1 MIMICSVLWDLDG
14 SDGSDGGLGAVDPNA
29 GIYPN
34 IQVIQPFLSGA
45 IDPIKV
51 QYWDQTYY
59 WGPDSD
65 GNDACFKGT
74 VGIEDSSSLA
84 QETAPGPECPTSLGQ
99 VTPCNPAAAADT
111 VASGAVQ
118 PAISGCEHDGAA
130 CTDILV
136 PDITDEVTCE
146 STVRQADPIAA
157 GAAWFQNIDAPG
169 TKGGTA
175 SHWWYGTRADKTFD
189 AEDGYGGTQIDYISD
204 ATNINI
210 AASGGGSGPTTRVNN
225 IYLCSNKDVV
235 NPAESLDVCT
245 LSSLFG
251 SCGYAANGDPGACK
265 INNIGLVDGAYNVFI
280 RSATPSEGFGDNDT
294 TDGWPDCSGPCAVAY
309 MDLTATG
316 AQAQVDNNIA
326 EINASYDVIILGFA
340 NDSGELQG
348 TATAIPTITGPK
360 KLLSLGGGNYH
371 FMNQS
376 NLLPNGDIINVAEVV
391 KSVVAHGLDGVD
403 FDIEYV
409 DAGDGCPDSKP
420 LNGCGKQQT
429 SANLLLKLDSQIAAL
444 RSQLAQALGKPPIIT
459 VSPVVNATG
468 SLDQT
473 GPSITVSHYSVVS
486 RSDLVLDTII
496 ASGNVDAVIPQTY
509 NGGTAPGSA
518 PYSYDNDPRIVA
530 KMHAATTT
538 HFARLVA
545 QNPRKL
551 RVVVGIPIS
560 SSATYYDPD
569 PKSNNYGT
577 YQLWNGVNACPQEKG
592 EFDNI
597 ADWIVYQAGK
607 FPAGDGVSGYALGQ
621 DYASTLI
628 DAGKCSPIQG
638 LKQRK
643 VGEPQLIPIT
653 PAVPGYY
660 TKEVAS
666 RIKGNKFPP
675 QPADPPPPPP
685 PPPAKPGCLAV
696 PPHGACPPACGSSVA
711 YTDNQCD
718 TPIQGSP
725 LCPAAWAG
733 ANGTYCKSK

>member
-1 MIMICSVLWDLDG
+1 MSLLDSVG
-14 SDGSDGGLGAVDPNA
+14 SKMRRTMGFALMVAFLSLGAISGCGSSNDDNDWFWAGTLVESDGGLDAVDPNA

-235 NPAESLDVCT
+235 NPAESPDVCT

-251 SCGYAANGDPGACK
+251 SCGYAANGDPEACK

-280 RSATPSEGFGDNDT
+280 RSATPSEGFGGVEAAT
-294 TDGWPDCSGPCAVAY
+294 WPTDKIVSVAY
-309 MDLTATG
+309 FDATAASSAKLVRLSAFPKESYAVLITGFADENGKAINKADLSLLNNSALKLLSIGGASYHFTEKGLDVDAIAKTVSDLRYDGVDLDIEAVDTGSLCGTCPPNAERCSLVPPESGTSCGTMTSAVWINQLNSQIEQLKEKVGIVTMAPGVILGGDYNKATLG
-316 AQAQVDNNIA
+316 QAQVI
-326 EINASYDVIILGFA
+326 
-340 NDSGELQG
+340 
-348 TATAIPTITGPK
+348 K
-360 KLLSLGGGNYH
+360 
-371 FMNQS
+371 
-376 NLLPNGDIINVAEVV
+376 
-391 KSVVAHGLDGVD
+391 
-403 FDIEYV
+403 
-409 DAGDGCPDSKP
+409 
-420 LNGCGKQQT
+420 
-429 SANLLLKLDSQIAAL
+429 
-444 RSQLAQALGKPPIIT
+444 
-459 VSPVVNATG
+459 
-468 SLDQT
+468 
-473 GPSITVSHYSVVS
+473 
-486 RSDLVLDTII
+486 RSDLPLDAII
-496 ASGNVDAVIPQTY
+496 QSGNVTAIIVQTY
-509 NGGTAPGSA
+509 NGLDTER
-518 PYSYDNDPRIVA
+518 DPRIIKAVYNAA
-530 KMHAATTT
+530 K
-538 HFARLVA
+538 VKY
-545 QNPRKL
+545 PRRTYSNRDTDKL
-551 RVVVGIPIS
+551 GRGH
-560 SSATYYDPD
+560 TR
-569 PKSNNYGT
+569 G
-577 YQLWNGVNACPQEKG
+577 
-592 EFDNI
+592 
-597 ADWIVYQAGK
+597 
-607 FPAGDGVSGYALGQ
+607 
-621 DYASTLI
+621 
-628 DAGKCSPIQG
+628 
-638 LKQRK
+638 
-643 VGEPQLIPIT
+643 
-653 PAVPGYY
+653 
-660 TKEVAS
+660 
-666 RIKGNKFPP
+666 
-675 QPADPPPPPP
+675 
-685 PPPAKPGCLAV
+685 
-696 PPHGACPPACGSSVA
+696 
-711 YTDNQCD
+711 
-718 TPIQGSP
+718 
-725 LCPAAWAG
+725 
-733 ANGTYCKSK
+733 

>member
-1 MIMICSVLWDLDG
+1 MTVHTRVVEKTCRSMGFVLMVAVLSLGAISGCSNSNDDNDWFGAGD
-14 SDGSDGGLGAVDPNA
+14 SDGSDGGLGVVDPDA

-74 VGIEDSSSLA
+74 VGIEDSSNLA

-235 NPAESLDVCT
+235 NPAESPDVCT

-280 RSATPSEGFGDNDT
+280 RSALAGGGFGDEAMAKVSVGILTDVPSASVVSSLKLFDELLSSKNSDLLPTSIALPVVSGALPHQCQAKACSLQVTQLQAKGVKFAFADVQLMGT
-294 TDGWPDCSGPCAVAY
+294 TPPTVAT
-309 MDLTATG
+309 LTATAKG
-316 AQAQVDNNIA
+316 YGLTIADVQAYILQGNKANF
-326 EINASYDVIILGFA
+326 ESYKGLTSTIKLGFM
-340 NDSGELQG
+340 NESTKFNVSCKE
-348 TATAIPTITGPK
+348 PK
-360 KLLSLGGGNYH
+360 
-371 FMNQS
+371 
-376 NLLPNGDIINVAEVV
+376 
-391 KSVVAHGLDGVD
+391 
-403 FDIEYV
+403 
-409 DAGDGCPDSKP
+409 
-420 LNGCGKQQT
+420 
-429 SANLLLKLDSQIAAL
+429 SANCTDPMWKNSDPSWVIAAL
-444 RSQLAQALGKPPIIT
+444 YTDGYIKGQSALITQTADCYCNSDPAKVAASLDYNYKAQCADDQSCGMPLALSFEECKDQPGQIEPLLGYSGTGRSPLSDSPENLRAFLAAVEKASSTSIVYYRLEFALLRIAGNATPVETGCKVGKPIKEHFRSCRE
-459 VSPVVNATG
+459 VDATCPN
-468 SLDQT
+468 LFE
-473 GPSITVSHYSVVS
+473 PN
-486 RSDLVLDTII
+486 I
-496 ASGNVDAVIPQTY
+496 ASP
-509 NGGTAPGSA
+509 
-518 PYSYDNDPRIVA
+518 
-530 KMHAATTT
+530 
-538 HFARLVA
+538 
-545 QNPRKL
+545 NPL
-551 RVVVGIPIS
+551 SP
-560 SSATYYDPD
+560 P
-569 PKSNNYGT
+569 N
-577 YQLWNGVNACPQEKG
+577 
-592 EFDNI
+592 
-597 ADWIVYQAGK
+597 QA
-607 FPAGDGVSGYALGQ
+607 
-621 DYASTLI
+621 I
-628 DAGKCSPIQG
+628 
-638 LKQRK
+638 
-643 VGEPQLIPIT
+643 
-653 PAVPGYY
+653 
-660 TKEVAS
+660 
-666 RIKGNKFPP
+666 
-675 QPADPPPPPP
+675 
-685 PPPAKPGCLAV
+685 
-696 PPHGACPPACGSSVA
+696 
-711 YTDNQCD
+711 
-718 TPIQGSP
+718 
-725 LCPAAWAG
+725 
-733 ANGTYCKSK
+733 

>member
-1 MIMICSVLWDLDG
+1 MSSPHSAVSKMRRTMGFALMVAFLSLGAISGCGSSNDDNDLFGSLGSDG
-14 SDGSDGGLGAVDPNA
+14 SGGSDGGLGAVDPNA

-280 RSATPSEGFGDNDT
+280 RSATPSDGSDGGLGDAAQTETNNTETIKLLETLAWDNKMKDWVYEQPPQGQRPLEGDRDFRKPIKQINSFTVFGDWLYQCLHEGHPDKRYLEYFMGTAYASENFIWNTKGLLPVAYKSGLPIIRGSKEYDLLKNISKWETDSTDGKQFPVLNSAAADTVIALVMQRMESDACAIGFGQWQQT
-294 TDGWPDCSGPCAVAY
+294 HVSG
-309 MDLTATG
+309 
-316 AQAQVDNNIA
+316 
-326 EINASYDVIILGFA
+326 SILGAPWSIPVDTDQNPVMMRDATNYREETTARVLNRNRHKFA
-340 NDSGELQG
+340 LG
-348 TATAIPTITGPK
+348 PITWLSMALDIRAWEYKQPNPEFDHYVNLGREKWQAVHHNVRVNRALCTQFAEGSEDVDGPFPQK
-360 KLLSLGGGNYH
+360 
-371 FMNQS
+371 
-376 NLLPNGDIINVAEVV
+376 IAEVV
-391 KSVVAHGLDGVD
+391 EQLGGLNLCQVQSTN
-403 FDIEYV
+403 
-409 DAGDGCPDSKP
+409 CKP
-420 LNGCGKQQT
+420 LALWEDVVQLAASSIEAVQCTEAWKEMDINAAK
-429 SANLLLKLDSQIAAL
+429 AAL
-444 RSQLAQALGKPPIIT
+444 REAQDHLRDLSAPG
-459 VSPVVNATG
+459 G
-468 SLDQT
+468 Q
-473 GPSITVSHYSVVS
+473 GPSVEAINEAAMTINRFYFGPN
-486 RSDLVLDTII
+486 LDRTPFF
-496 ASGNVDAVIPQTY
+496 V
-509 NGGTAPGSA
+509 
-518 PYSYDNDPRIVA
+518 PRV
-530 KMHAATTT
+530 
-538 HFARLVA
+538 
-545 QNPRKL
+545 
-551 RVVVGIPIS
+551 
-560 SSATYYDPD
+560 
-569 PKSNNYGT
+569 
-577 YQLWNGVNACPQEKG
+577 
-592 EFDNI
+592 
-597 ADWIVYQAGK
+597 
-607 FPAGDGVSGYALGQ
+607 FPV
-621 DYASTLI
+621 
-628 DAGKCSPIQG
+628 
-638 LKQRK
+638 
-643 VGEPQLIPIT
+643 
-653 PAVPGYY
+653 
-660 TKEVAS
+660 
-666 RIKGNKFPP
+666 
-675 QPADPPPPPP
+675 DPPVTTLPP
-685 PPPAKPGCLAV
+685 L
-696 PPHGACPPACGSSVA
+696 
-711 YTDNQCD
+711 D
-718 TPIQGSP
+718 
-725 LCPAAWAG
+725 
-733 ANGTYCKSK
+733 